1 MEELIKDEAMST
13 NSKWQLSSMCLK
25 AKLPK
30 ISGDMNDF
38 YEFMLYVIG
47 AMKHFGMGPLA
58 IKISFGFCPSSI
70 SLGANP
76 NAMIPKE
83 YLDFINIYARKMMGQ
98 NSGQFIGF
106 SSIMR
111 EKEAMRDLEEEFAKE
126 GEKVD
131 AKVDTKKPVKPTAH
145 KRFEE
150 QSTLSGAQTL
160 LSMSKGSKPASLPS
174 KRTNFTN
181 DYGLEEITSENYHQG
196 LLMALIKRI
205 IAFSQS
211 ASAQHAYVLAK
222 STHAIIPPEYES
234 FNTLAQCDPM
244 AFNFMQCLQTA
255 CIGTT
260 IPYEVEAL
268 LNRRMAHST
277 ISNQESL
284 MHLLELVELKD
295 IISLE
300 PNKREDIPSI
310 IISMTASNKP
320 EMKEIA
326 DKLHELMVLHPDTSY
341 DEFVTHVNNKMTRS
355 LNSKSASNHKA
366 KKLVSSEQ
374 SEPEP
379 AYAALKPPSR
389 TRNGSP
395 AFRDTDSVTS
405 VRSGQSTTSKTNY
418 IGSYKHLV
426 CKDCGHRGH
435 NSMKYGP
442 CPANENS
449 DSGSYSE

>member
-1 MEELIKDEAMST
+1 
-13 NSKWQLSSMCLK
+13 MCLK

-58 IKISFGFCPSSI
+58 IKTSFGFCPSSI

-160 LSMSKGSKPASLPS
+160 LSMSKGSKPAS
-174 KRTNFTN
+174 
-181 DYGLEEITSENYHQG
+181 
-196 LLMALIKRI
+196 
-205 IAFSQS
+205 
-211 ASAQHAYVLAK
+211 
-222 STHAIIPPEYES
+222 
-234 FNTLAQCDPM
+234 
-244 AFNFMQCLQTA
+244 
-255 CIGTT
+255 
-260 IPYEVEAL
+260 
-268 LNRRMAHST
+268 
-277 ISNQESL
+277 
-284 MHLLELVELKD
+284 
-295 IISLE
+295 
-300 PNKREDIPSI
+300 
-310 IISMTASNKP
+310 
-320 EMKEIA
+320 
-326 DKLHELMVLHPDTSY
+326 